1 MDPEQQQSTKF
12 NLVIAICIVQ
22 FLSLCSFSLLCPFYT
37 IKANDKGVS
46 VEVIGMICGIFPVVS
61 ILSGFLVGLFLKK
74 IGGRVYVY
82 MCGSFLIITYITIL
96 GYLDF
101 VDNLEQFIV
110 LSFVARIL
118 GGIGSGANSTACM
131 AILISFDP

>member
-1 MDPEQQQSTKF
+1 
-12 NLVIAICIVQ
+12 
-22 FLSLCSFSLLCPFYT
+22 
-37 IKANDKGVS
+37 
-46 VEVIGMICGIFPVVS
+46 MICGIFPVIS

-82 MCGSFLIITYITIL
+82 MCGSFIIIAYITIL

-101 VDNLEQFIV
+101 VDNLDEFIV

>member
-1 MDPEQQQSTKF
+1 M
-12 NLVIAICIVQ
+12 
-22 FLSLCSFSLLCPFYT
+22 
-37 IKANDKGVS
+37 
-46 VEVIGMICGIFPVVS
+46 EVIGMICGIFPVIS

-82 MCGSFLIITYITIL
+82 MCGSFIIITYITII

-101 VDNLEQFIV
+101 VDNLDQFII